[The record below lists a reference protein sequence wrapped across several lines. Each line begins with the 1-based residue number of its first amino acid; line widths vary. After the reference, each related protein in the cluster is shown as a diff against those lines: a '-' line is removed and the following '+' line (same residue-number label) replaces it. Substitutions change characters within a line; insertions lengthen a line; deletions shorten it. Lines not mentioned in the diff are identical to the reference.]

1 MMENSKLPISLVVVT
16 LNEQN
21 MIADCL
27 RSASWC
33 SEQIV
38 FDSGSTDET
47 KKIAEHSGAHFYQGS
62 WEGFGKTKKKAALL
76 AKNDWILFLDADE
89 RLSSELQD
97 EIQHQ
102 FSSLD
107 PQKIY
112 YFPRRS
118 YHLGRWIGY
127 GGWYP
132 DFQPRLFH
140 RAHSN
145 WNDAEIHEKLV
156 PLSGAVVPS
165 GRPAKDQ
172 RFQSDLHHLV
182 FRDLSHQVQTNDRYS
197 TLQAQELNSSG
208 ETFSAFKLL
217 TKPWVKFIENYVWK
231 QGFRDGW
238 PGFIIAV
245 GSGYSVFLK
254 WAKLWELQKR
264 AQQTQKE
271 KRG

>member
-1 MMENSKLPISLVVVT
+1 MMENSKLPISLVVIT

-21 MIADCL
+21 MIEDCL
-27 RSASWC
+27 RSAPWC
-33 SEQIV
+33 SEMIV
-38 FDSGSTDET
+38 YDSGSVDET
-47 KKIAEHSGAHFYQGS
+47 KKRAQAAGAIVHQGP
-62 WEGFGKTKKKAALL
+62 WEGFGRTKKKAALL

-89 RLSSELQD
+89 RLSLDLKD
-97 EIQHQ
+97 EIQRQ
-102 FSSLD
+102 FSLLD

-118 YHLGRWIGY
+118 YHLGRWIDH

-140 RAHSN
+140 RNHSN

-156 PLSGAVVPS
+156 PLSGAQVPA
-165 GRPAKDQ
+165 GRPPQSQ
-172 RFQSDLHHLV
+172 RFCSDLHHLV

-197 TLQAQELNSSG
+197 TLQAQDLYKSGKRSSVL
-208 ETFSAFKLL
+208 KLIV
-217 TKPWVKFIENYVWK
+217 KPWVKFAENYFWK
-231 QGFRDGW
+231 QGFRDGL

-254 WAKLWELQKR
+254 WAKLWELERRNQNV
-264 AQQTQKE
+264 E
-271 KRG
+271 RGVR